1 MPNQGSASKKDRIG
15 KYVKSSIVSGE
26 SFNSYVPNKL
36 PPVPPIDMSEIY
48 PLLDKANTALG
59 RLDGISMVLP
69 DPDLFLYMY
78 VRKEAVL
85 SSQIEGTQ
93 SSLSDLLLFEN
104 NQQSSA
110 DLFDDVTE
118 VSSYVAA
125 MNYAMDRLEKLPLS
139 LRLIKE
145 IHAKLMNNSR
155 GNNKNPGEFRTSQ
168 NWIGGSRPGNAL
180 FVPPPVEKL
189 MDCLDNFEKFL
200 HDEKVKMPILI
211 RAAIAHVQ
219 FETIHPFLDGNG
231 RIGRL
236 LITLM
241 LCNDGVLK
249 QPSLY
254 LSLYFKTYRQEY
266 YGHLQNIRKTG
277 DFESWIKFFL
287 TGVEKTSNDAVRTAK
302 DIISLFEKD
311 SYSVKNCMPCGA
323 ATLAI
328 YQYLQKNPITNTSK
342 IKSECNISLPTII
355 RNMKNLESLGIV
367 KEVTKKERHKIFVYK
382 KYLEILNGGYQ
393 DSMDNIASL
402 ARYRVKY
409 NPENGKILGYYPT
422 NIDYPNND
430 IDDMNHFIDG
440 LPFIFV
446 DWQTWQN
453 CINSQGEYKVN
464 FKEKSVVKV

>member
-1 MPNQGSASKKDRIG
+1 MQNQNTSSKKDRIG

-26 SFNSYVPNKL
+26 TFNSYIPSNL
-36 PPVPPIDMSEIY
+36 PPEPPIDLSEIY

-59 RLDGISMVLP
+59 RLDGISLVLP
-69 DPDLFLYMY
+69 DPSLFLYMY

-104 NQQSSA
+104 NGQSSHN
-110 DLFDDVTE
+110 LFDDVTE

-125 MNYAMDRLEKLPLS
+125 MNYSIERLEKLPLS
-139 LRLIKE
+139 LRLIRE
-145 IHAKLMNNSR
+145 AHEKLMNNSR

-180 FVPPPVEKL
+180 FVPPPAEKL

-241 LCNDGVLK
+241 LCNDGILK

-254 LSLYFKTYRQEY
+254 LSLYFKANRQEY
-266 YGHLQNIRKTG
+266 YNHLQNIRETG

-287 TGVEKTSNDAVRTAK
+287 TGVEKTSNGAVTTAK
-302 DIISLFEKD
+302 NIINLFNQD
-311 SYSVKNCMPCGA
+311 SNLIETSDKCTPA
-323 ATLAI
+323 ILAI
-328 YQYLQKNPITNTSK
+328 YKYLQKSPITNTGK
-342 IKSECNISLPTII
+342 IKEECKISLPTII
-355 RNMKNLESLGIV
+355 RNMENLEYLGIV
-367 KEVTKKERHKIFVYK
+367 EEVTKKERHKIFVYK
-382 KYLEILNGGYQ
+382 KYLEILN
-393 DSMDNIASL
+393 
-402 ARYRVKY
+402 
-409 NPENGKILGYYPT
+409 
-422 NIDYPNND
+422 
-430 IDDMNHFIDG
+430 DG
-440 LPFIFV
+440 EP
-446 DWQTWQN
+446 
-453 CINSQGEYKVN
+453 INN
-464 FKEKSVVKV
+464 FKY

>member
-1 MPNQGSASKKDRIG
+1 MQNQGTSSKKGRIG

-26 SFNSYVPNKL
+26 SFNSYIQSNL
-36 PPVPPIDMSEIY
+36 PPEPPIDLSEIY

-59 RLDGISMVLP
+59 RLDGISLVLP
-69 DPDLFLYMY
+69 DPALFLYMY

-104 NQQSSA
+104 NGQSSNN
-110 DLFDDVTE
+110 LFDDVTE

-125 MNYAMDRLEKLPLS
+125 MNYSIERLEKLPLS

-145 IHAKLMNNSR
+145 AHEKLMNNSR

-180 FVPPPVEKL
+180 FVPPPAEKL

-241 LCNDGVLK
+241 LCNDGILK

-254 LSLYFKTYRQEY
+254 LSLYFKANRQEY
-266 YGHLQNIRKTG
+266 YNHLQNIRETG

-287 TGVEKTSNDAVRTAK
+287 TGVEKTSNGAVTTAK
-302 DIISLFEKD
+302 NIINLFNQD
-311 SYSVKNCMPCGA
+311 SNLIETSDKCTPA
-323 ATLAI
+323 ILAI
-328 YQYLQKNPITNTSK
+328 YKYLQKSPITNTGK
-342 IKSECNISLPTII
+342 IKEECKISLPTII
-355 RNMKNLESLGIV
+355 RNMENLEYLGIV
-367 KEVTKKERHKIFVYK
+367 EEVTKKERHKIFVYK
-382 KYLEILNGGYQ
+382 KYLEILN
-393 DSMDNIASL
+393 
-402 ARYRVKY
+402 
-409 NPENGKILGYYPT
+409 
-422 NIDYPNND
+422 
-430 IDDMNHFIDG
+430 DG
-440 LPFIFV
+440 EP
-446 DWQTWQN
+446 
-453 CINSQGEYKVN
+453 INN
-464 FKEKSVVKV
+464 FKY

>member
-1 MPNQGSASKKDRIG
+1 MQNQGTSSKKGRIG

-26 SFNSYVPNKL
+26 SFNSYIPSNL
-36 PPVPPIDMSEIY
+36 PPEPPIDLSEIY

-59 RLDGISMVLP
+59 RLDGISLVLP
-69 DPDLFLYMY
+69 DPALFLYMY

-104 NQQSSA
+104 NGQSSNN
-110 DLFDDVTE
+110 LFDDVTE

-125 MNYAMDRLEKLPLS
+125 MNYSIERLEKLPLS

-145 IHAKLMNNSR
+145 AHEKLMNNSR

-180 FVPPPVEKL
+180 FVPPPAEKL

-241 LCNDGVLK
+241 LCNDGILK

-254 LSLYFKTYRQEY
+254 LSLYFKANRQEY
-266 YGHLQNIRKTG
+266 YNHLQNIRETG

-287 TGVEKTSNDAVRTAK
+287 TGVEKTSNGAVTTAK
-302 DIISLFEKD
+302 NIINLFNQD
-311 SYSVKNCMPCGA
+311 SNLIETSDKCTPA
-323 ATLAI
+323 ILAI
-328 YQYLQKNPITNTSK
+328 YKYLQKSPITNTGK
-342 IKSECNISLPTII
+342 IKEECKISLPTII
-355 RNMKNLESLGIV
+355 RNMENLEYLGIV
-367 KEVTKKERHKIFVYK
+367 EEVTKKERHKIFVYK
-382 KYLEILNGGYQ
+382 KYLEILN
-393 DSMDNIASL
+393 
-402 ARYRVKY
+402 
-409 NPENGKILGYYPT
+409 
-422 NIDYPNND
+422 
-430 IDDMNHFIDG
+430 DG
-440 LPFIFV
+440 EP
-446 DWQTWQN
+446 
-453 CINSQGEYKVN
+453 INN
-464 FKEKSVVKV
+464 FKY

>member
-1 MPNQGSASKKDRIG
+1 MQNQSTTSKKDRIG
-15 KYVKSSIVSGE
+15 KYVKSGVVGGE
-26 SFNSYVPNKL
+26 SFNSYIPKKL
-36 PPVPPIDMSEIY
+36 PPEPPIDLSEIY

-59 RLDGISMVLP
+59 RLDGISLVLP
-69 DPDLFLYMY
+69 DPALFLYMY

-104 NQQSSA
+104 NQQSPSN
-110 DLFDDVTE
+110 LFDDVTE

-125 MNYAMDRLEKLPLS
+125 MNYSIERLEKLPLS

-145 IHAKLMNNSR
+145 AHAKLMNNSR

-180 FVPPPVEKL
+180 FVPPPVTNL

-241 LCNDGVLK
+241 LCNDGILR

-254 LSLYFKTYRQEY
+254 LSLYFKANRQEY
-266 YGHLQNIRKTG
+266 YNHLQNIRDTG

-287 TGVEKTSNDAVRTAK
+287 IGVDKTANGAVTTAK
-302 DIISLFEKD
+302 NIINLFNQD
-311 SYSVKNCMPCGA
+311 SNLIETSDRCTPA
-323 ATLAI
+323 ILAI
-328 YQYLQKNPITNTSK
+328 YKYLQKSPITNTGK
-342 IKSECNISLPTII
+342 IKEACKISLPTII
-355 RNMKNLESLGIV
+355 RNMENLEYLGIV
-367 KEVTKKERHKIFVYK
+367 EEVTKKERHKIFIYK
-382 KYLEILNGGYQ
+382 KYLEILNDGEP
-393 DSMDNIASL
+393 I
-402 ARYRVKY
+402 
-409 NPENGKILGYYPT
+409 
-422 NIDYPNND
+422 NN
-430 IDDMNHFIDG
+430 F
-440 LPFIFV
+440 
-446 DWQTWQN
+446 
-453 CINSQGEYKVN
+453 
-464 FKEKSVVKV
+464 

>member
-1 MPNQGSASKKDRIG
+1 MQNQSTSSKKDRIG

-26 SFNSYVPNKL
+26 SFNSYIPSNL
-36 PPVPPIDMSEIY
+36 PPEPPIDLSEIY

-59 RLDGISMVLP
+59 RLDGISLVLP
-69 DPDLFLYMY
+69 DPSLFLYMY

-104 NQQSSA
+104 NGQSSNN
-110 DLFDDVTE
+110 LFDDVTE

-125 MNYAMDRLEKLPLS
+125 MNYSIERLEKLPLS
-139 LRLIKE
+139 LRLICE
-145 IHAKLMNNSR
+145 AHEKLMNNSR

-180 FVPPPVEKL
+180 FVPPPAEKL

-241 LCNDGVLK
+241 LCNDGILK

-254 LSLYFKTYRQEY
+254 LSLYFKANRQEY
-266 YGHLQNIRKTG
+266 YNHLQNIRETG

-287 TGVEKTSNDAVRTAK
+287 TGVEKTSNGAVATAK
-302 DIISLFEKD
+302 NIINLFNQD
-311 SYSVKNCMPCGA
+311 SNLIETSDKCTPA
-323 ATLAI
+323 ILAI
-328 YQYLQKNPITNTSK
+328 YKYLQKSPITNTGK
-342 IKSECNISLPTII
+342 IKEECKISLPTII
-355 RNMKNLESLGIV
+355 RNMENLEYLGIV
-367 KEVTKKERHKIFVYK
+367 EEVTKKERHKIFVYK
-382 KYLEILNGGYQ
+382 KYLEILN
-393 DSMDNIASL
+393 
-402 ARYRVKY
+402 
-409 NPENGKILGYYPT
+409 
-422 NIDYPNND
+422 
-430 IDDMNHFIDG
+430 DG
-440 LPFIFV
+440 EP
-446 DWQTWQN
+446 
-453 CINSQGEYKVN
+453 INN
-464 FKEKSVVKV
+464 FKY

>member
-1 MPNQGSASKKDRIG
+1 MQNQNTSSKKDRIG

-26 SFNSYVPNKL
+26 TFNSYIPSNL
-36 PPVPPIDMSEIY
+36 PPEPPIDLSEIY

-59 RLDGISMVLP
+59 RLDGISLVLP
-69 DPDLFLYMY
+69 DPSLFLYMY

-85 SSQIEGTQ
+85 SSQIEGAQ

-104 NQQSSA
+104 NGQSSHN
-110 DLFDDVTE
+110 LFDDVTE

-125 MNYAMDRLEKLPLS
+125 MNYSIERLEKLPLS
-139 LRLIKE
+139 LRLIRE
-145 IHAKLMNNSR
+145 AHEKLMNNSR

-180 FVPPPVEKL
+180 FVPPPAEKL

-241 LCNDGVLK
+241 LCNDGILK

-254 LSLYFKTYRQEY
+254 LSLYFKANRQEY
-266 YGHLQNIRKTG
+266 YNHLQNIRETG

-287 TGVEKTSNDAVRTAK
+287 TGVEKTSNGAVTTAK
-302 DIISLFEKD
+302 NIINLFNQD
-311 SYSVKNCMPCGA
+311 SNLIETSDKCTPA
-323 ATLAI
+323 ILAI
-328 YQYLQKNPITNTSK
+328 YKYLQKSPITNTGK
-342 IKSECNISLPTII
+342 IKEECKISLPTII
-355 RNMKNLESLGIV
+355 RNMENLEYLGIV
-367 KEVTKKERHKIFVYK
+367 EEVTKKERHKIFVYK
-382 KYLEILNGGYQ
+382 KYLEILN
-393 DSMDNIASL
+393 
-402 ARYRVKY
+402 
-409 NPENGKILGYYPT
+409 
-422 NIDYPNND
+422 
-430 IDDMNHFIDG
+430 DG
-440 LPFIFV
+440 EP
-446 DWQTWQN
+446 
-453 CINSQGEYKVN
+453 INN
-464 FKEKSVVKV
+464 FKY